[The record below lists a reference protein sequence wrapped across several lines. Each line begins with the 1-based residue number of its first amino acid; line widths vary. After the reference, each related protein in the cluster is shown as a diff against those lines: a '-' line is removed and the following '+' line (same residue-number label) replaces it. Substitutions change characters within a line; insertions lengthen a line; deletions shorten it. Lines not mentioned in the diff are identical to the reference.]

1 MSLDE
6 SSFKPGIDFYQDG
19 TLFHGP
25 AFQGIQEL
33 LQINENRVITR
44 VYLPEMDTRVQG
56 QFPVRS
62 TNPFINDA
70 AVQSLL
76 VWTQEFYDAPC
87 LPSRLHQWDNYKVVP
102 FDEPVY
108 VILDVTYHNENAVVG
123 DILVQDENGSEF
135 FKLSGLE
142 GTVSKHL
149 KKFISRKNP

>member
-1 MSLDE
+1 
-6 SSFKPGIDFYQDG
+6 
-19 TLFHGP
+19 
-25 AFQGIQEL
+25 
-33 LQINENRVITR
+33 
-44 VYLPEMDTRVQG
+44 MDTRVQG

-108 VILDVTYHNENAVVG
+108 VIYPFT
-123 DILVQDENGSEF
+123 
-135 FKLSGLE
+135 
-142 GTVSKHL
+142 
-149 KKFISRKNP
+149 